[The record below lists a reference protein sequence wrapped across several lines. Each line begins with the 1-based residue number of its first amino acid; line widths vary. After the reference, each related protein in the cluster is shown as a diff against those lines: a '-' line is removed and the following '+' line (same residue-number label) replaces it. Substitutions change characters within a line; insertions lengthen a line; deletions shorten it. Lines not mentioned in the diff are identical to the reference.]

1 MTELR
6 EKLKAAEIR
15 TYPLNIPI
23 DAEDRRVLREVGRAL
38 WEAAE
43 HECYCDG
50 GTCSEDDPCC
60 GPRKARKAYKALV
73 KLLLPEHRSLNP
85 DRLGHPP
92 EAIYLR
98 IWQKEQEREHGIN
111 GGFGLLE
118 LLLAPTRMSDAAPRR
133 CIGDPPLLVPPVSQ
147 RDAEV
152 AATVVQWLGTN
163 CGQSF
168 MFKAEREIEQARV
181 ERSNHDWCKAAVLG
195 GERVLP
201 REKNLAS
208 HVASQFCR
216 ADDKRYA
223 GIVEA
228 IEAALIQGRT
238 FPEEPEWT
246 TEVPKLRGWYWWKED
261 PESRA
266 LPCWVGAESGST
278 RRFAHVFGRER
289 MTLDQLSLTHL
300 RSVWSVRI
308 MVADTKS
315 WEASRGPE

>member
-1 MTELR
+1 MTELQ
-6 EKLKAAEIR
+6 KLLKAAEIR

-23 DAEDRRVLREVGRAL
+23 DGEDRKILREVGRAL

-43 HECYCDG
+43 GECYCDD
-50 GTCSEDDPCC
+50 TQCSDEAPSCVS
-60 GPRKARKAYKALV
+60 RKAGKAYKALV

-98 IWQKEQEREHGIN
+98 LWQEEQERVGGIN

-152 AATVVQWLGTN
+152 AATVVQWLGTS
-163 CGQSF
+163 CGQGF

-228 IEAALIQGRT
+228 IEAALMQGRT
-238 FPEEPEWT
+238 FPEEPEWS
-246 TEVPKLRGWYWWKED
+246 TEAPKLSGWFWWKSE
-261 PESRA
+261 PNERA
-266 LPCWVGAESGST
+266 LPCWIGSQSG
-278 RRFAHVFGRER
+278 RPGRIAHVFGRER
-289 MTLDQLSLTHL
+289 TTLDELILTNL
-300 RSVWSVRI
+300 QSVWSVRI
-308 MVADTKS
+308 MSGDLKS
-315 WEASRGPE
+315 WEASRGPQ